1 MSDADYRTLFNSFIS
16 LYFTSVNN
24 AHKTV
29 HAYLLTSVKFI
40 SNLAI
45 QIHDDHCHL
54 PEPHSSVRSKNSTMP
69 TKPLAIFP
77 GLSGAAEP
85 AMHHV
90 IVAFI
95 FLSKKYRFG
104 TIKKGVFPLKVR
116 LLTRSVTQCKNN
128 PFDK

>member
-29 HAYLLTSVKFI
+29 RAYLLTSVKFI

-77 GLSGAAEP
+77 GLYSLPCEYSCYLIIISLIRYISN
-85 AMHHV
+85 HYS
-90 IVAFI
+90 
-95 FLSKKYRFG
+95 FL
-104 TIKKGVFPLKVR
+104 TL
-116 LLTRSVTQCKNN
+116 
-128 PFDK
+128 